1 MPENSTNIY
10 KSGIIENYTD
20 EPTIWTIFVVKNL
33 CLAEFVAS
41 QYKKTVNAEVDFQP
55 TILAEPFD
63 CDDSWLMQLPK
74 SIKLQTSGQCSA
86 F

>member
-41 QYKKTVNAEVDFQP
+41 
-55 TILAEPFD
+55 
-63 CDDSWLMQLPK
+63 
-74 SIKLQTSGQCSA
+74 
-86 F
+86 